1 MTELRLSQKPFEA
14 GVRLSQGPASFN
26 RPDHFF
32 FISNV
37 NKYSCNIAEA
47 KLSLFVIC
55 VQCSLSYK
63 GYIHLDVYI

>member
-1 MTELRLSQKPFEA
+1 MTELRLSQKPLEA
-14 GVRLSQGPASFN
+14 GVQLSQGPVSFN
-26 RPDHFF
+26 RSDHFF
-32 FISNV
+32 VPNE
-37 NKYSCNIAEA
+37 NKYNCNIAEA